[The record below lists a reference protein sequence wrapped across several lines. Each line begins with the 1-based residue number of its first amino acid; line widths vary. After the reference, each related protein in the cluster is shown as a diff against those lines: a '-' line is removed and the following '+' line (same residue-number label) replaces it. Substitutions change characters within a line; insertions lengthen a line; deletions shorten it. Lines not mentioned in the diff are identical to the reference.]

1 MRIGILGTR
10 GIPNQYGGFEQFA
23 QHLSEGLLQK
33 GHDVWVYNSNKH
45 SYKEDNWCGINI
57 IHCVD
62 LEGSLGTAGQFV
74 YDFNCI
80 VDARKRKFDILLHL
94 GYTSDSIWHRLWPS
108 EVVNVVNMDGLEW
121 KRSKYN
127 RLVQQFLKY
136 AEKLAATK
144 ADMLVADSVG
154 IKSYLIGKHNKE
166 STYIPYG
173 AEVFEDSN
181 PQILKTWG
189 LSPKQYLLCIARMEP
204 ENNLEMIINGYLM
217 SKQEI
222 PLVLVGKTDN
232 KFGKYLK
239 QKYSNKSIL
248 FTGGIYDADA
258 INNLRHFSAL
268 YFHGHSVGG
277 TNPSL
282 LEAMACGC
290 SIAAHENQFNRAI
303 LAENAF
309 YFSSRND
316 IHSIIEQQSHDV
328 RLVSAHVK
336 NNLENIRSLYNWP
349 KIVDQYEHLFFVALE
364 QKAIKQMRPSFSK
377 NRH

>member
-328 RLVSAHVK
+328 RLVSFHVK
-336 NNLENIRSLYNWP
+336 NNLENISSLYNWP

>member
-309 YFSSRND
+309 YFSSRDD

>member
-108 EVVNVVNMDGLEW
+108 GVVNVVNMDGLEW

-258 INNLRHFSAL
+258 INNLRHFSTL

-328 RLVSAHVK
+328 RLVSSHVK
-336 NNLENIRSLYNWP
+336 NNLENISSLYNWP

>member
-239 QKYSNKSIL
+239 QKYSNNSIL
-248 FTGGIYDADA
+248 FTGGIYDAAA

-290 SIAAHENQFNRAI
+290 SIAAHDNQFNRAI

-328 RLVSAHVK
+328 RLVSFHVK
-336 NNLENIRSLYNWP
+336 NNLENISSLYNWP